1 MKNFKKVIIM
11 CLAMVLVAALA
22 IGGTIAYLQDSDSD
36 VNVMTLGNVKIEQH
50 EYEREVD
57 ANGNYV
63 TDSTYGYVLKDFT
76 QAKPLFPATEIDSN
90 GNPYNYGAGDYDSTR
105 VKMSQVGSH
114 GSMDVFVNENAIDK
128 FVTVENTG
136 KTDAYVRTIIAMEIG
151 SLTEA
156 RFDEVISTSSFMT
169 EQGVWK
175 VTDIGIVVIDGN
187 NYFVCE
193 YIYNGAK
200 ALGGV
205 HENGVLPAGETSY
218 PNLCQVYMKSNA
230 TNKDCEALD
239 GNDNG
244 TYDVLVFSQ
253 AVQAAGFAD
262 AETALDTAFG
272 KSSEK
277 AAEWFGGVLDSQD
290 FAGGAGT
297 KELPYLID
305 EPAQLMNISNY
316 DEYTYFKV
324 ADGVDTLDMTGVG
337 RIRLNGSFDGNGVT
351 MNNLT
356 TALFEYVGKS
366 GEAQDIKISN
376 LTANVNTT
384 DGRGLVRNI
393 FNPGTTT
400 FENVA
405 LHGYIEGQY
414 NMGSF
419 YNYGTAN
426 SGDSEGADYTV
437 NFVNATSDVT
447 LVNTTGNAIGGM
459 LGHGY
464 EGANY
469 KLYINMDDASGYT
482 GQMYTTG
489 TATCY
494 EVMAMCSHAT
504 YILNG
509 VEVSR
514 YSDTYPSTR
523 LTAVAPVAGADGYY
537 VAPVAG
543 VDHYVVSLETQ
554 LTAYDENDVKIPN
567 MAGLTWS
574 LGKKTVT
581 SEFDGKVLDLVTS
594 AEIVNDENKPIGYE
608 IDGGVLK
615 AYTGRNTNYKSG
627 WFTLNVTQYDANGMI
642 LATGN
647 LRVFTIDEP

>member
-1 MKNFKKVIIM
+1 MKKFLLSA
-11 CLAMVLVAALA
+11 LALVTVAALA
-22 IGGTIAYLQDSDSD
+22 ITGTVAWLQDEDSD
-36 VNVMTLGNVKIEQH
+36 VNVMTTGNVYIEQI
-50 EYEREVD
+50 EQEWNAGET
-57 ANGNYV
+57 A
-63 TDSTYGYVLKDFT
+63 LQDFT
-76 QAKPLFPATEIDSN
+76 QAKPLYPYVGNLGWENTTDN
-90 GNPYNYGAGDYDSTR
+90 GGAYRRFTMNNVVDKYVS
-105 VKMSQVGSH
+105 VK
-114 GSMDVFVNENAIDK
+114 
-128 FVTVENTG
+128 NTG
-136 KTDAYVRTIIAMEIG
+136 KSDAYVRTIIALEMGDYNYNEFNVVGISVNSVNGAQFQFPGAWDWTDDFVAEIDG
-151 SLTEA
+151 KNYNIMVAVHEEAIEPGETTIPSLLQVYLSKDATN
-156 RFDEVISTSSFMT
+156 EVV
-169 EQGVWK
+169 EK
-175 VTDIGIVVIDGN
+175 LDGN
-187 NYFVCE
+187 N
-193 YIYNGAK
+193 
-200 ALGGV
+200 
-205 HENGVLPAGETSY
+205 
-218 PNLCQVYMKSNA
+218 
-230 TNKDCEALD
+230 
-239 GNDNG
+239 NG
-244 TYDVLVFSQ
+244 TYDILVLSQ
-253 AVQAAGFAD
+253 AVQTAGFAD
-262 AETALDTAFG
+262 AKTALDTAFG

-290 FAGGAGT
+290 FAGGVGT

-337 RIRLNGSFDGNGVT
+337 KIRLNGSFDGNGVT

-414 NMGSF
+414 NIGSF

-447 LVNTTGNAIGGM
+447 IVNTTGNASGGM

-514 YSDTYPSTR
+514 YSSPYPSTK
-523 LTAVAPVAGADGYY
+523 LTAVAPVARADGYY
-537 VAPVAG
+537 VDPVDG
-543 VDHYVVSLETQ
+543 VDHYVVSLEAQ

-574 LGKKTVT
+574 MGKKTVT
-581 SEFDGKVLDLVTS
+581 SGFDSKVLDLVTS

-615 AYTGRNTNYKSG
+615 AYTGRDTNYKSG
-627 WFTLNVTQYDANGMI
+627 WFTLNVTQYGADGKI

-647 LRVFTIDEP
+647 LRVFTIAEP